1 MFAETGTGI
10 TTLQHGLFLAC
21 RDLTDISTISNNK
34 ITYYHLNGLNYKL
47 SFYTIK

>member
-10 TTLQHGLFLAC
+10 TTVQHGLFLAS

-34 ITYYHLNGLNYKL
+34 IAYYLKV
-47 SFYTIK
+47 